1 MDLTLLGLAGP
12 VSSQASGSKG
22 AAAPVGGDFAQRL
35 AALGGQAAPLDNTG
49 RPANGQ
55 ASDTALSD
63 QDHSE
68 PQDWTLALLAVASSA
83 PAPHGQPAADAGHL
97 SSAGL
102 GAPGLNGAPRDAT
115 GAALA
120 GQLPGGAHALLTQGG
135 AASQQALPLEVA
147 AQAKPTLST
156 SPLSGPSAQAQLS
169 PLVRAQSQVQA
180 QVQVQVQNQAPA
192 LQSAALD
199 ATAATENA
207 PAQSRLA
214 QDALPALHRLP
225 RAEHP
230 VDRAPSAAQQAA
242 MAAGSNAPGNLQGQL
257 QGYLQGQAPVAP
269 AGLAPGALAP
279 DTAGWMA
286 QDTGSG
292 AAELRPG
299 EILAGAARGEADA
312 SLDAVLSP
320 TASQAR
326 GASPFGSSLAAAM
339 PPGTNASLSFNQA
352 AWPQQLG
359 QTLAR
364 LTSQGGAGEQQ
375 VELRLH
381 PAELGSLGVTLKL
394 GEHGAQAQFFSAHAQ
409 VRQALEQAIPQLREA
424 LAEQGI
430 QLGDASVS
438 DQGAQ
443 FGGQQPSDSR
453 GQPSLAASGQGKS
466 ESMEP
471 ATTASSA
478 PDQRHDSDDGRVDIY
493 A

>member
-22 AAAPVGGDFAQRL
+22 AAAPIGGDFAQRL

-83 PAPHGQPAADAGHL
+83 PGPHGQPAADAGQL
-97 SSAGL
+97 ASSGL

-135 AASQQALPLEVA
+135 AASQQALPLDVA
-147 AQAKPTLST
+147 AQATPALAT
-156 SPLSGPSAQAQLS
+156 SPPSGPSAQAQLS
-169 PLVRAQSQVQA
+169 PQAQVQV

-242 MAAGSNAPGNLQGQL
+242 MAAGSNAQGNLQGNLQGQ
-257 QGYLQGQAPVAP
+257 APAAP

-286 QDTGSG
+286 QGTGSG

-364 LTSQGGAGEQQ
+364 LSSQGGAGEQQ

-394 GEHGAQAQFFSAHAQ
+394 GEHGAQAQFFSAHSQ

-453 GQPSLAASGQGKS
+453 GQPSLAASGQGKG

-478 PDQRHDSDDGRVDIY
+478 PDQRHESDDGRVDIY

>member
-22 AAAPVGGDFAQRL
+22 AAAPIGGDFAQRL

-83 PAPHGQPAADAGHL
+83 PGPHGQPAADAGQL
-97 SSAGL
+97 ASSGL

-135 AASQQALPLEVA
+135 AASQQALPLDVA
-147 AQAKPTLST
+147 AQATPALAT
-156 SPLSGPSAQAQLS
+156 SPPSGPSAQAQLS
-169 PLVRAQSQVQA
+169 PQA

-242 MAAGSNAPGNLQGQL
+242 MAAGSNAQGN
-257 QGYLQGQAPVAP
+257 LQGQAPVAP

-279 DTAGWMA
+279 DTSGWMA
-286 QDTGSG
+286 QGTGSG

-364 LTSQGGAGEQQ
+364 LSSQGGAGEQQ

-394 GEHGAQAQFFSAHAQ
+394 GEHGAQAQFFSAHSQ

-453 GQPSLAASGQGKS
+453 GQPSLAASGQGKG

-478 PDQRHDSDDGRVDIY
+478 PDQRHESDDGRVDIY

>member
-156 SPLSGPSAQAQLS
+156 SPLSGPSAQSQLS
-169 PLVRAQSQVQA
+169 PQVRAQA
-180 QVQVQVQNQAPA
+180 QVQVQNQAPA

-242 MAAGSNAPGNLQGQL
+242 MAAGSNAQGN
-257 QGYLQGQAPVAP
+257 LQGQAPVAP

-286 QDTGSG
+286 QGTGSG

-364 LTSQGGAGEQQ
+364 LSSQGGAGEQQ

-478 PDQRHDSDDGRVDIY
+478 PDQRHESDDGRVDIY

>member
-83 PAPHGQPAADAGHL
+83 PGPHGQPAAGADQLA
-97 SSAGL
+97 SSGL

-120 GQLPGGAHALLTQGG
+120 GQLPGAAHALLTQGG
-135 AASQQALPLEVA
+135 AASQQALPLDVA
-147 AQAKPTLST
+147 AQATPALST
-156 SPLSGPSAQAQLS
+156 SPLSGPSAQSQLS
-169 PLVRAQSQVQA
+169 PQVRAQG
-180 QVQVQVQNQAPA
+180 QVQVHNQAPA

-242 MAAGSNAPGNLQGQL
+242 MAAGSNAQGN
-257 QGYLQGQAPVAP
+257 LQGQAPVAP

-286 QDTGSG
+286 QGTGSG

-326 GASPFGSSLAAAM
+326 GASPFCSSLAAAM

-453 GQPSLAASGQGKS
+453 GQTSLAASGQGKG

>member
-12 VSSQASGSKG
+12 VSSQASGGKG
-22 AAAPVGGDFAQRL
+22 AAAPIAGDFAQRL

-55 ASDTALSD
+55 ASDTALGE

-83 PAPHGQPAADAGHL
+83 PGPHGQPAADAGQL
-97 SSAGL
+97 ASAGL
-102 GAPGLNGAPRDAT
+102 GAPGLNGAPRDTT

-120 GQLPGGAHALLTQGG
+120 GQAPGGAHALLTQGG
-135 AASQQALPLEVA
+135 AASQQALPLDVA
-147 AQAKPTLST
+147 AQAKPPLST
-156 SPLSGPSAQAQLS
+156 SPLSGPSAQAQ
-169 PLVRAQSQVQA
+169 A
-180 QVQVQVQNQAPA
+180 QVHLDNQSIAFQGPA
-192 LQSAALD
+192 
-199 ATAATENA
+199 TGATENA
-207 PAQSRLA
+207 PAQARLA
-214 QDALPALHRLP
+214 QEAHPALHRLP

-242 MAAGSNAPGNLQGQL
+242 GSNAPGNLQGQ
-257 QGYLQGQAPVAP
+257 APAAP
-269 AGLAPGALAP
+269 AGLVPGALVP
-279 DTAGWMA
+279 GTAGWMA
-286 QDTGSG
+286 QGTGSG

-299 EILAGAARGEADA
+299 EILSGAARGEADA

-326 GASPFGSSLAAAM
+326 GASSFGSSLAAAM

-453 GQPSLAASGQGKS
+453 GQPSLAASGQGKG

-478 PDQRHDSDDGRVDIY
+478 PDQRLRPDDGRVDIY

>member
-55 ASDTALSD
+55 ASDKAFSD

-83 PAPHGQPAADAGHL
+83 PGPHGQPAAGADQLA
-97 SSAGL
+97 SSGL

-135 AASQQALPLEVA
+135 AASQQALPLDVA
-147 AQAKPTLST
+147 AQATPALST
-156 SPLSGPSAQAQLS
+156 SPLSGPSAQSQLS
-169 PLVRAQSQVQA
+169 PQVRAQAQA
-180 QVQVQVQNQAPA
+180 QAQAQVQNQAPA

-242 MAAGSNAPGNLQGQL
+242 MAAGSNAQGNLQGQ
-257 QGYLQGQAPVAP
+257 APAVP

-286 QDTGSG
+286 QGTGSG

-453 GQPSLAASGQGKS
+453 GQPSLAASGQDKG

-478 PDQRHDSDDGRVDIY
+478 PDQRHESDDGRVDIY

>member
-22 AAAPVGGDFAQRL
+22 AAAPIGGDFAQRL

-83 PAPHGQPAADAGHL
+83 PGPHGQPAADAGQL
-97 SSAGL
+97 ASSGL

-135 AASQQALPLEVA
+135 AASQQALPLDVA
-147 AQAKPTLST
+147 AQATPALAT
-156 SPLSGPSAQAQLS
+156 SPPSGPSAQAQLS
-169 PLVRAQSQVQA
+169 PLVR
-180 QVQVQVQNQAPA
+180 VQVQNQAPA

-242 MAAGSNAPGNLQGQL
+242 MAAGSNAQGN
-257 QGYLQGQAPVAP
+257 LQGQAPVAP

-279 DTAGWMA
+279 DTSGWMA
-286 QDTGSG
+286 QGTGSG

-364 LTSQGGAGEQQ
+364 LSSQGGAGEQQ

-394 GEHGAQAQFFSAHAQ
+394 GEHGAQAQFFSAHSQ

-453 GQPSLAASGQGKS
+453 GQPSLAASGQGKG
-466 ESMEP
+466 EPMEP

-478 PDQRHDSDDGRVDIY
+478 PDQRHESDDGRVDIY

>member
-22 AAAPVGGDFAQRL
+22 AAAPIAGDFAQRL

-55 ASDTALSD
+55 ASDTALGE
-63 QDHSE
+63 QDHGE

-83 PAPHGQPAADAGHL
+83 PGPHGQPAADAGQL
-97 SSAGL
+97 ASAGL
-102 GAPGLNGAPRDAT
+102 GAPGLNGAPRDTT

-135 AASQQALPLEVA
+135 AASQQALPLDVA
-147 AQAKPTLST
+147 AQAKPPLST
-156 SPLSGPSAQAQLS
+156 SPLSGPSAQAQ
-169 PLVRAQSQVQA
+169 A
-180 QVQVQVQNQAPA
+180 QVHLDNQAIAFQGPA
-192 LQSAALD
+192 
-199 ATAATENA
+199 TGVTEDA
-207 PAQSRLA
+207 PAQARLA
-214 QDALPALHRLP
+214 QDAPPALHRLP

-242 MAAGSNAPGNLQGQL
+242 MATGSNAPGNLQGHL
-257 QGYLQGQAPVAP
+257 QGYLQGQAPAAP
-269 AGLAPGALAP
+269 AGLVPGALVP
-279 DTAGWMA
+279 GTAGWMA
-286 QDTGSG
+286 QGTGSG

-299 EILAGAARGEADA
+299 EILSGAARGEADA

-326 GASPFGSSLAAAM
+326 GASPFGSSLVAAM

-453 GQPSLAASGQGKS
+453 GQPSLAASGQGKG

-478 PDQRHDSDDGRVDIY
+478 PDQRLGPDDGRVDIY

>member
-22 AAAPVGGDFAQRL
+22 AAAPIGGDFAQRL

-83 PAPHGQPAADAGHL
+83 QGPHGQPAADADQL
-97 SSAGL
+97 ASSGL

-135 AASQQALPLEVA
+135 AASQQALSLDVA
-147 AQAKPTLST
+147 AQATPALST
-156 SPLSGPSAQAQLS
+156 SPLSGPSAQSQLS
-169 PLVRAQSQVQA
+169 PQVQV

-214 QDALPALHRLP
+214 QDALQALHRLP

-242 MAAGSNAPGNLQGQL
+242 MAAGSNAPGNLQGHL
-257 QGYLQGQAPVAP
+257 QGYLQGQAPAAP
-269 AGLAPGALAP
+269 AGLASGALAP

-286 QDTGSG
+286 QGTGSG

-352 AWPQQLG
+352 TWPQQLG

-364 LTSQGGAGEQQ
+364 LSSQGGAGEQQ

-453 GQPSLAASGQGKS
+453 GQPSLAASGQGKG

-478 PDQRHDSDDGRVDIY
+478 PDQRHESDDGRVDIY

>member
-22 AAAPVGGDFAQRL
+22 AAAPIGGDFAQRL

-83 PAPHGQPAADAGHL
+83 QGPHGQPAADAGQL

-102 GAPGLNGAPRDAT
+102 GAPGLNGVPRDAT

-120 GQLPGGAHALLTQGG
+120 GQLPGEAHALLTQGG
-135 AASQQALPLEVA
+135 AASQQALPLDVA
-147 AQAKPTLST
+147 AQAKPALLT

-169 PLVRAQSQVQA
+169 PLVRALSQVQPQVQA
-180 QVQVQVQNQAPA
+180 QVQNQPPA

-199 ATAATENA
+199 ATAATEKA

-242 MAAGSNAPGNLQGQL
+242 MAAGSNAQGN
-257 QGYLQGQAPVAP
+257 LQGQAPVAP

-286 QDTGSG
+286 QGTGSG

-320 TASQAR
+320 TASQVR

-453 GQPSLAASGQGKS
+453 GQPSLAASGQGKG